1 MGASHNDRRHMGG
14 VYGDID
20 IFLGDWPC
28 TYIAIQRIRAQY
40 LGVMRDHLQ
49 RDYYVWQQ
57 KIFID
62 HRNDNRANRTSLKS
76 LWGTRY
82 SRMCTSTND
91 HHMCARI
98 TKRNHG
104 ASLKSRWVGWKYF
117 NRPLVQQIWSEP
129 RGASAT
135 AHNPNTFEKYSS
147 EILLR
152 NTVSHCS

>member
-1 MGASHNDRRHMGG
+1 MGASHNDRRLMGG
-14 VYGDID
+14 VYGVID
-20 IFLGDWPC
+20 IFLDDWPC

-76 LWGTRY
+76 LRGTRY
-82 SRMCTSTND
+82 SWMCTSTND

-117 NRPLVQQIWSEP
+117 NRPLRQQILNEP
-129 RGASAT
+129 QGASAT
-135 AHNPNTFEKYSS
+135 AHN
-147 EILLR
+147 R
-152 NTVSHCS
+152 NTVESEIQCSETEK